1 MLEKLTSYLL
11 ILSTSIY
18 LMYSYIMFVSNDKVI
33 SDITK
38 VENKVGYAWNKKTR
52 LALLLEEFS
61 NTPDCMRSYEY
72 ITSLVNSTDLNLN
85 PSQ

>member
-1 MLEKLTSYLL
+1 MLEKLTNYLL

-18 LMYSYIMFVSNDKVI
+18 LLYSYIMFVSNDKVI
-33 SDITK
+33 SEITK
-38 VENKVGYAWNKKTR
+38 VDNKVGYAWNKKTR

-72 ITSLVNSTDLNLN
+72 ITGLVNGTDLNLN
-85 PSQ
+85 PS